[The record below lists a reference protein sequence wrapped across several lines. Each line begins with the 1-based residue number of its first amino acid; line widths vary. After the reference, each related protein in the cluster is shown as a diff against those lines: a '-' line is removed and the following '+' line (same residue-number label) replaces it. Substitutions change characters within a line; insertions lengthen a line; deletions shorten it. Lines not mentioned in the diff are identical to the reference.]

1 MATIN
6 RFEDIEAW
14 KKARV
19 LRNEVYALTRRKECL
34 KDYAFNDQIKR
45 SAISVMLNIAEG
57 FARRSNN
64 EFRQFLYIA
73 HGSVTEVQSALYIA
87 LDEEY
92 ITKDIFTTLYS
103 LCDETSMMIAGFIKY
118 LNSIPNKPSKPK

>member
-14 KKARV
+14 KKARM
-19 LRNEVYALTRRKECL
+19 LRKEVYALTRRKECL

-73 HGSVTEVQSALYIA
+73 HGSVAEVQSALYIA

-92 ITKDIFTTLYS
+92 IAKDTFETLYA
-103 LCDETSMMIAGFIKY
+103 LCDETSMRIAGFIKY

>member
-19 LRNEVYALTRRKECL
+19 LRNEVYALTRHKECV

-57 FARRSNN
+57 QITNSGNS
-64 EFRQFLYIA
+64 YI
-73 HGSVTEVQSALYIA
+73 
-87 LDEEY
+87 
-92 ITKDIFTTLYS
+92 
-103 LCDETSMMIAGFIKY
+103 
-118 LNSIPNKPSKPK
+118 